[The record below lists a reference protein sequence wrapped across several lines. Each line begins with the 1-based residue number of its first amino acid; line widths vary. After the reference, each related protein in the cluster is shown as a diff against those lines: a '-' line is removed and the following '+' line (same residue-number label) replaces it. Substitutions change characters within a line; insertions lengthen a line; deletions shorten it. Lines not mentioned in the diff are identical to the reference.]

1 MAHYRQAALCFVLL
15 PIFAGHLFGKTE
27 KTTATN
33 RKAALPF
40 TSFRRIDTH
49 LTTIDR
55 NLKDLDAQVDEMNR
69 LHAPIERQR
78 AFKSLRHSATLRS
91 LHSSS
96 ASLLAITRGLEL
108 HYEKQRQRYGIRLFR
123 PLHLQA
129 LRMVRSQTRMAS
141 ANTLVGAKSARRKF
155 AADLLSFVLKFQAIS
170 GGYGALECTP
180 GQWACCQPK
189 SLKQLGE
196 ASLQGCT
203 WICTGRLRTCR
214 SGCLGPR
221 TPKNARVVVNSA
233 RQNSQA
239 R

>member
-1 MAHYRQAALCFVLL
+1 MALYFQAALCFVLL
-15 PIFAGHLFGKTE
+15 PIFAGHLFGKTA
-27 KTTATN
+27 KTTATD

-55 NLKDLDAQVDEMNR
+55 NLKDLDAHVDEMNR
-69 LHAPIERQR
+69 LHARIERRR
-78 AFKSLRHSATLRS
+78 AFTSLRHSATLRS

-108 HYEKQRQRYGIRLFR
+108 HYEKRRQRYGIRLFH
-123 PLHLQA
+123 PLHVQA
-129 LRMVRSQTRMAS
+129 LRMVRSETRMAR
-141 ANTLVGAKSARRKF
+141 ANTPAGVKSARRKF

-170 GGYGALECTP
+170 GGYGALECAP

-189 SLKQLGE
+189 SLKQLGD

-203 WICTGRLRTCR
+203 WVCTERLRTCR
-214 SGCLGPR
+214 AGCLGPR

-233 RQNSQA
+233 RQNSRA